1 MKHRIITIALII
13 CFMAMYE
20 HAAAQPI
27 SISKENA
34 ATQQLIQN
42 QTGKKL
48 TALDWY
54 NKGVA
59 LNDNSDQ
66 ELSCYQKAVELDPT
80 FAPAY
85 YNMGII
91 YMKRGMNTE
100 AIDNFNQF
108 LKFSNDETKKQEVQK
123 AIVELGGETT
133 SQSST
138 SNQIVS
144 ADLKQQAIK
153 LFNAGIALN
162 DNSDKEMQYYLQ
174 AIVLY
179 PGFAAAHLNLG
190 LLYYYKKDYKDSLSE
205 LTKYIEYTNDPP
217 AKRKEVLNL
226 IEWLKVAVKTPVQPT
241 SPSIQQQPVKAE
253 TSSVP
258 PTAPAQNN
266 KATVTPQMQEVPLQ

>member
-1 MKHRIITIALII
+1 MKNKIITMALLI
-13 CFMAMYE
+13 CLLAMYG
-20 HAAAQPI
+20 HAVAQPI
-27 SISKENA
+27 SINKENA

-42 QTGKKL
+42 QTGKQL

-59 LNDNSDQ
+59 LNNNSDQ
-66 ELSCYQKAVELDPT
+66 ELSCYQKSIELDPT

-108 LKFSNDETKKQEVQK
+108 LKFSNDETKNQEVQK

-133 SQSST
+133 NQSSASDQT
-138 SNQIVS
+138 VS
-144 ADLKQQAIK
+144 PVLKQQAIK
-153 LFNAGIALN
+153 LYNEGTALN

-190 LLYYYKKDYKDSLSE
+190 LLYYHKKDYKDSLSE

-226 IEWLKVAVKTPVQPT
+226 IEWLKVAVKTPAQTTIPN
-241 SPSIQQQPVKAE
+241 IQQQPVQTE
-253 TSSVP
+253 TSPAPSA
-258 PTAPAQNN
+258 TPAQND
-266 KATVTPQMQEVPLQ
+266 KATGTPQMQEVPLQ